1 MILEVF
7 LCNLGVVLLS
17 FGRKMSDFG
26 RELTVFEQKTIFL
39 IFFFFLPKKLKN
51 DFFEGVRGFGGG
63 IRGFVG
69 RF

>member
-7 LCNLGVVLLS
+7 LGNLGVVLLS

-26 RELTVFEQKTIFL
+26 RELTVFEQKTNFL
-39 IFFFFLPKKLKN
+39 FFFFWLKKLKN

-63 IRGFVG
+63 IRGFMG
-69 RF
+69 RFW